1 MKGRKAER
9 RARPLPLP
17 IANGIRLPP
26 VGWPDPTPVSIR
38 TRALVDRM
46 TTPFTYADLQEY
58 AQKIYDAPPSLFDPT
73 HLIYEGERI
82 WADRRP

>member
-26 VGWPDPTPVSIR
+26 IGWPDPTPVSIV
-38 TRALVDRM
+38 TRARVDRM
-46 TTPFTYADLQEY
+46 TTPFTYDDLQKL
-58 AQKIYDAPPSLFDPT
+58 AQEIYDAPPSLFDTPRY
-73 HLIYEGERI
+73 L
-82 WADRRP
+82 DD